1 MRVCAVV
8 PTYDNPATIA
18 ATVHALLQHLATV
31 VVVDDAS
38 HGPGRAACDALPVG
52 AVVVRH
58 LRNQGKGGAVH
69 TGLRAARRLGFTH
82 ALQVDADG
90 QHDLADV
97 PRFLAASAARPDA
110 LVLGVPIFDATVPRG
125 RLHGRKVTIGS
136 VLLETWG
143 LRVIDDPM
151 CGFRV
156 YPVAAAARVLSP
168 GRRMDYD
175 IEIAVRLA
183 WKGVPVVNLPTRVRY
198 LSRAEGGVSSFRMVQ
213 DNVRISWLHTRLLA
227 GAAARLLFPDGGAW
241 RLPRRVEPGT
251 APWLTTAEKG
261 SLLGM
266 RATLLLVGL
275 VGRRLT
281 RLVLPAIALYFVL
294 FHKDARRASRRW
306 LRRVEAPHGRLAVL
320 RHVLRF
326 AQVTLDRVL
335 FLRGDTAGFAVEHVG
350 QEHLRALRASG
361 RGGLL
366 VGAHLGSFEAMRALA
381 EGHGFPVRIL
391 AYERNAKKI
400 NALLRSLRPDLDVK
414 VIEVEPGAPWP
425 ALQAAEAIERGE
437 LVALLADRTGLGD
450 RTATVP
456 FLGRPATFPAGPW
469 ALAAA
474 LRCPVLLT
482 FGLHRPPDRYE
493 LVAEPLPGA
502 GEPLPRGAAREAALT
517 ERVAR
522 FAARLEHHARRVPD
536 NWFNFFDVWVQG
548 ETGGE

>member
-1 MRVCAVV
+1 MCAVV
-8 PTYDNPATIA
+8 PTYDNPSTIA
-18 ATVHALLQHLATV
+18 ATVRALRQHLATV

-38 HGPGRAACDALPVG
+38 HGPGRAACDALDG

-58 LRNQGKGGAVH
+58 ARNQGKGGAVQ

-110 LVLGVPIFDATVPRG
+110 LVLGAPLFDASVPRA
-125 RLHGRKVTIGS
+125 RLHGRKVT
-136 VLLETWG
+136 VVCARLETWG
-143 LRVIDDPM
+143 LNVIDDPM

-156 YPVAAAARVLSP
+156 YPLAPAARVLTP

-198 LSRAEGGVSSFRMVQ
+198 LSRAEGGVSSFRLVQ

-227 GAAARLLFPDGGAW
+227 GAAARLLFPDGGVW
-241 RLPRRVEPGT
+241 RVPRRVEPAS
-251 APWLTTAEKG
+251 APWLGTAEKG

-275 VGRRLT
+275 LGRRLT
-281 RLVLPAIALYFVL
+281 RLVLPVIALYFVL
-294 FHKDARRASRRW
+294 LHGDARRASRRW
-306 LRRVEAPHGRLAVL
+306 LRRVGAPHGRAAVW

-381 EGHGFPVRIL
+381 ERHGFPVRIL
-391 AYERNAKKI
+391 AYEKNARKI
-400 NALLRSLRPDLDVK
+400 NALLRGLRPDLDVK

-502 GEPLPRGAAREAALT
+502 SEPLPRGAAREAALA
-517 ERVAR
+517 ERVAL
-522 FAARLEHHARRVPD
+522 FARRLEHHARRVPD
-536 NWFNFFDVWVQG
+536 NWFNFFDIWVQR